1 MRHVVLN
8 ARARGINIIK
18 AGLVPV
24 LLVLLLRKQDVDARY
39 GAGHD
44 EAENG
49 CPA

>member
-1 MRHVVLN
+1 MRHVVLS
-8 ARARGINIIK
+8 ARGINIIK

-24 LLVLLLRKQDVDARY
+24 LLVLLLRKQDARH